1 MSLLT
6 HYSKMCNSKTWLP
19 EYDIEVIIWYRSNIV
34 IRANHGKRRPQVRSK
49 QLNKA
54 PPLAIFHETYNGCRA
69 IAVVNN
75 DLCSSCPP
83 IRRNVGSPTFDLS
96 RNRIIV
102 FLFFLSLFFLMP
114 TNPSIQAAT
123 EMWGISRHR
132 CSD

>member
-1 MSLLT
+1 ML
-6 HYSKMCNSKTWLP
+6 
-19 EYDIEVIIWYRSNIV
+19 EVNGSNIV
-34 IRANHGKRRPQVRSK
+34 IRANHGERRPQVRSK

-96 RNRIIV
+96 RNRMIV
-102 FLFFLSLFFLMP
+102 FFFLPFFFSFECLPILLFRQPRKREILAV
-114 TNPSIQAAT
+114 IVVQ
-123 EMWGISRHR
+123 ISMN
-132 CSD
+132 DF